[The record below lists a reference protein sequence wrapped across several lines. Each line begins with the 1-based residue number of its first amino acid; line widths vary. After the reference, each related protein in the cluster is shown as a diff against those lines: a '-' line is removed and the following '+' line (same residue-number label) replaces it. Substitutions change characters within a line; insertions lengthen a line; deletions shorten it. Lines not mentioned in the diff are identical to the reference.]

1 MLLSPSQE
9 NYLKAIYKLQE
20 DDGIATN
27 QALAAIV
34 EATPASVTNMLRK
47 LTDTG
52 YAEYEAYQEAT
63 LTSAGRNQAV
73 ALVRKHRLWE
83 VFLVDKLQYDWD
95 AVHAL
100 AEELEHIGGDELINR
115 LDAFLEHPAFDP
127 HGDPIPNAKGVV
139 RVRQHAIAA
148 SEATVGYTFVVCGVK
163 DSSSLFLQHLD
174 KLNIAL
180 GKAYTLKECLEFD
193 RSAVWTE
200 QGGALTNVSN
210 EVAKNVLIQLTD
222 A

>member
-20 DDGIATN
+20 DDGIATSE
-27 QALAAIV
+27 ALAAMV

-52 YAEYEAYQEAT
+52 YVEYEAYQGAT

-115 LDAFLEHPAFDP
+115 LDAFLGHPGFDP

-139 RVRQHAIAA
+139 RARQRAHLRRAKPRWVA
-148 SEATVGYTFVVCGVK
+148 EFVVCGVK
-163 DSSSLFLQHLD
+163 DSSACFCS
-174 KLNIAL
+174 IWTSS
-180 GKAYTLKECLEFD
+180 TLHWEKPT
-193 RSAVWTE
+193 R
-200 QGGALTNVSN
+200 
-210 EVAKNVLIQLTD
+210 
-222 A
+222 